1 MASGKR
7 QPSKQKRTNQ
17 NRQERA
23 ARQARA
29 SNAAAVPSSTGRSS
43 TGSGAARGSLLGR
56 LRGAATGTVA
66 PSTRASRAAASD
78 GGASG
83 GTTPRRGFDPSTQPP
98 GYRAALTALLAA
110 GAAVIASFFLTQPVD
125 GQGEVYTRP
134 AIVAE
139 WSTTALRQ
147 VAETPTATADAIVE
161 AIGDDWMPHR
171 DSERMFIAY
180 LPLSLAA
187 VLPVIAAYLLFRSV
201 QQRRGAKIVN
211 RAMYATLLGA
221 FISLPL
227 LQFFLPTVIA
237 GWVAGFQVRK
247 AERNELLAAQAEAG
261 GADGEVI
268 EADVVEADVVEA
280 EVGRRRAADADDKG

>member
-29 SNAAAVPSSTGRSS
+29 SNAAAAPSSAGRSS
-43 TGSGAARGSLLGR
+43 SGTGAGRGSLLGR
-56 LRGAATGTVA
+56 LRGAATGTTA
-66 PSTRASRAAASD
+66 PSTSRATDS
-78 GGASG
+78 GGAASG
-83 GTTPRRGFDPSTQPP
+83 GSTPRRGFDPSQQPP

-139 WSTTALRQ
+139 WATSAVQQ
-147 VAETPTATADAIVE
+147 VAETPDADADAIVQ

-247 AERNELLAAQAEAG
+247 AERNELLAAQAAQAEAG
-261 GADGEVI
+261 GTDGDVI
-268 EADVVEADVVEA
+268 EADVVDA
-280 EVGRRRAADADDKG
+280 EVVDAPVDADDDKG

>member
-29 SNAAAVPSSTGRSS
+29 SNAAAAPSSTGGSS
-43 TGSGAARGSLLGR
+43 SGAGAGRGSLLGR

-66 PSTRASRAAASD
+66 PSPRAPRAT
-78 GGASG
+78 ASG
-83 GTTPRRGFDPSTQPP
+83 GSASGGATPRRFDPSQQPP

-125 GQGEVYTRP
+125 GKGDVYTRP

-147 VAETPTATADAIVE
+147 VAETPTADADAVVK

-171 DSERMFIAY
+171 HSERMFIAY

-261 GADGEVI
+261 GVDGEVI
-268 EADVVEADVVEA
+268 EADVVEAEVVDA
-280 EVGRRRAADADDKG
+280 PVDADDDKG

>member
-29 SNAAAVPSSTGRSS
+29 SNAAAAPSSAGSSSSGTGA
-43 TGSGAARGSLLGR
+43 GRGSLLGR
-56 LRGAATGTVA
+56 LRGAA
-66 PSTRASRAAASD
+66 S
-78 GGASG
+78 GGASSSSTSASG
-83 GTTPRRGFDPSTQPP
+83 GSTPRRGFDPSQQAP

-139 WSTTALRQ
+139 WATSAVQQ
-147 VAETPTATADAIVE
+147 VAETPDADADAIVQ

-187 VLPVIAAYLLFRSV
+187 ILPVIAAYLLFRSV

-247 AERNELLAAQAEAG
+247 AERNELLAAQAAQAEAG
-261 GADGEVI
+261 GTDGDVI
-268 EADVVEADVVEA
+268 EADVVEADVVEPDVVDA
-280 EVGRRRAADADDKG
+280 PVDADDDKG

>member
-29 SNAAAVPSSTGRSS
+29 SNAAAAPSSAGSSSSGTGA
-43 TGSGAARGSLLGR
+43 GRGSLLGR
-56 LRGAATGTVA
+56 LRGAA
-66 PSTRASRAAASD
+66 S
-78 GGASG
+78 GGASSSSTSASG
-83 GTTPRRGFDPSTQPP
+83 GSTPRRGFDPSQQAP

-139 WSTTALRQ
+139 WSTSALQQ
-147 VAETPTATADAIVE
+147 VAETPTADADAIVQ

-187 VLPVIAAYLLFRSV
+187 ILPVIAAYLLFRSV

-247 AERNELLAAQAEAG
+247 AERNELLAAQAAQAEAG
-261 GADGEVI
+261 GTDGDVI
-268 EADVVEADVVEA
+268 EADVVEADVVEP
-280 EVGRRRAADADDKG
+280 EVVDAPVDADDDKG

>member
-29 SNAAAVPSSTGRSS
+29 SNAAAAPSSTGSS
-43 TGSGAARGSLLGR
+43 SSGSGAARGSLLGR
-56 LRGAATGTVA
+56 LRGAASGTVA
-66 PSTRASRAAASD
+66 PSTRAS
-78 GGASG
+78 GGAASG
-83 GTTPRRGFDPSTQPP
+83 GTTPRRGFDPSQQPP

-139 WSTTALRQ
+139 WSITAVQ
-147 VAETPTATADAIVE
+147 AAAAAPTADADAIVK

-187 VLPVIAAYLLFRSV
+187 VLPVLASYLLFRSV
-201 QQRRGAKIVN
+201 QQRRSAKIVN

-247 AERNELLAAQAEAG
+247 AERNELLAAQAESG
-261 GADGEVI
+261 GAEGDVIDADVI
-268 EADVVEADVVEA
+268 EADVVEAEVVDA
-280 EVGRRRAADADDKG
+280 PVDADDDKG

>member
-29 SNAAAVPSSTGRSS
+29 SNAAAAPSSTGGSS
-43 TGSGAARGSLLGR
+43 SGAGAGRGSLLGR

-66 PSTRASRAAASD
+66 PSPRAPRAT
-78 GGASG
+78 ASG
-83 GTTPRRGFDPSTQPP
+83 GSASGGATPRRFDPSQQPP

-125 GQGEVYTRP
+125 GQGDVYTRP
-134 AIVAE
+134 AIVSE

-147 VAETPTATADAIVE
+147 VAETPTADADAIVT

-187 VLPVIAAYLLFRSV
+187 VLPVIASYLLFRSV

-261 GADGEVI
+261 DVDGEVI
-268 EADVVEADVVEA
+268 EADVVEAEVVDA
-280 EVGRRRAADADDKG
+280 PVDADDDKG